1 LTSSFDECPKV
12 HAELEGDMKEKTLEV
27 LARNTLPKLM
37 ENNEWN
43 VKGKDALYDRP
54 SEI

>member
-37 ENNEWN
+37 EDNDMEREG
-43 VKGKDALYDRP
+43 KGCP
-54 SEI
+54 I